1 MITLIFWDIE
11 NVSIYN
17 LDRIMDHILLIQ
29 GNNERYVVYSKIKE
43 ARKQALVDKEWILI
57 NTGLIGRNSADVKIK
72 EMIDGVLCDD
82 NRAVGKIIIISE
94 DKGFY
99 KTAMKIKSRGI
110 GLEII
115 CGKKYPKWV
124 ERVYMGDG

>member
-57 NTGLIGRNSADVKIK
+57 NIAYSSPSTGSCFLYI
-72 EMIDGVLCDD
+72 
-82 NRAVGKIIIISE
+82 AVINI
-94 DKGFY
+94 
-99 KTAMKIKSRGI
+99 
-110 GLEII
+110 EI
-115 CGKKYPKWV
+115 
-124 ERVYMGDG
+124 